1 MLEDTHMYIFCRV
14 FCAQGITEEQQGN
27 KFLDPLNYI
36 SYMCKFFIFVN
47 FSLIIADDILSVRIA
62 KILSFSEIVTLDICV
77 NICF

>member
-1 MLEDTHMYIFCRV
+1 MYTFCRV

-47 FSLIIADDILSVRIA
+47 FSLIIADDILLGVYELLEF
-62 KILSFSEIVTLDICV
+62 LSFFRNCDT
-77 NICF
+77 